1 MAQRAGVG
9 RYARMLVEHLGGFC
23 EGDTLSYFYF
33 DFKKQ
38 GDALALGQKHARV
51 CRWIPGRIVQYAWK
65 KLNAPPYSLFAGTA
79 DVYHFPNFI
88 RPPLSQGKSVVTI
101 HDVSFLRFP
110 ETMEPKNYKFMSA
123 RIEDTVKKSDAIIT
137 DSAFVADE
145 IHELLDVPREKLH
158 PIWLGLDAEWRR
170 PSELIIKQVKSKLQ
184 LERPYLLHVGTIE
197 PRKNHRFLVDVFD
210 ALENFDGDLVIA
222 GMRGWKNESIFKRFE
237 SSPKSDRIRILEY
250 VPDEDLAALYAGAEM
265 LVFPSL
271 YEGFGFPPLESMAC
285 GTPVIASA
293 AGSLPEVLGKAAV
306 VLKDFDVKRWASEVE
321 TMLSHDARREGY
333 IRLGIERARNFTWEE
348 TARRTWDVYRKVGA

>member
-1 MAQRAGVG
+1 M
-9 RYARMLVEHLGGFC
+9 FFN
-23 EGDTLSYFYF
+23 T
-33 DFKKQ
+33 
-38 GDALALGQKHARV
+38 
-51 CRWIPGRIVQYAWK
+51 
-65 KLNAPPYSLFAGTA
+65 
-79 DVYHFPNFI
+79 
-88 RPPLSQGKSVVTI
+88 
-101 HDVSFLRFP
+101 
-110 ETMEPKNYKFMSA
+110 
-123 RIEDTVKKSDAIIT
+123 
-137 DSAFVADE
+137 
-145 IHELLDVPREKLH
+145 
-158 PIWLGLDAEWRR
+158 
-170 PSELIIKQVKSKLQ
+170 
-184 LERPYLLHVGTIE
+184 
-197 PRKNHRFLVDVFD
+197 
-210 ALENFDGDLVIA
+210 
-222 GMRGWKNESIFKRFE
+222 IFKRFE